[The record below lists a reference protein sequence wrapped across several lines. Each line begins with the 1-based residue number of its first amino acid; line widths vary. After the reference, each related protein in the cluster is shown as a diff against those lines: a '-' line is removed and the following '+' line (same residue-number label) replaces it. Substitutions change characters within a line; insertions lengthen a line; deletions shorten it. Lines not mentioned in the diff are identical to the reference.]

1 MEGKEKERKG
11 GKEESL
17 AGPPS
22 FPRLPSPMVSMLF
35 ISLRLL
41 VKGRQQVCGSAART
55 MDKIELAL

>member
-1 MEGKEKERKG
+1 VEGKEKEGKG
-11 GKEESL
+11 GEEDRL

-22 FPRLPSPMVSMLF
+22 FPCLPPPMVSMLF
-35 ISLRLL
+35 ISLQLL